1 MAGGRGRR
9 LSRSGGRW
17 LAALA
22 LVAAAASAAVAQ
34 QFHIAIA
41 TGGPAGV
48 YYPLGVGMAE
58 VLSKYLP
65 GVSSTARVTG
75 GSIDN
80 LKLIGSNGSDI
91 ALSMA
96 DAALDALRGR
106 GQFKSNKIEVRTLMA
121 LYPNRLHV
129 VTLEGKGITS
139 MLDLKGK
146 RVSVGGFGSA
156 TEVVA
161 TRVLAAL
168 GLDGDNSVQR
178 ERLTTVQATEA
189 LREGKIDAFFWV
201 GGLPTAAVA
210 DFAAMPGV
218 KIKLIDSSIA
228 VAALNKRYGEV
239 YSAGIIPANTYTGQ
253 SNDSTVVVV
262 QNILVADA
270 RLSDRVAYDV
280 VKTLIEKRDELIA
293 AHVEAKSFAIENQT
307 PKNSLIPWHPGALKY
322 LKEKGVAM

>member
-1 MAGGRGRR
+1 MF
-9 LSRSGGRW
+9 RSGGRW
-17 LAALA
+17 LASLALA
-22 LVAAAASAAVAQ
+22 AAAASAAVAQ
-34 QFHIAIA
+34 QIHIAID

-58 VLSKYLP
+58 VLSKYIP

-75 GSIDN
+75 GSVDN

-96 DAALDALRGR
+96 DAALEALRGHGR
-106 GQFKSNKIEVRTLMA
+106 FKGNKIDVRTLMV

-129 VTLEGKGITS
+129 VTLDGKGIAT
-139 MLDLKGK
+139 MADLKGK
-146 RVSVGGFGSA
+146 RVSIGAFGSA

-168 GLDGDNSVQR
+168 GLDGEHSLQR
-178 ERLTTVQATEA
+178 ERLTTVQAAEA
-189 LREGKIDAFFWV
+189 LRDGKIDAFFWA
-201 GGLPTAAVA
+201 GGLPTAAIA

-218 KIKLIDSSIA
+218 KLKLINNSDA
-228 VAALNKRYGEV
+228 VTALNKKFGDIYT
-239 YSAGIIPANTYTGQ
+239 AGAIPANTYTGQ
-253 SNDSTVVVV
+253 SSDSMAVVV
-262 QNILVADA
+262 QNILVTDA
-270 RLSDRVAYDV
+270 RLPDRVAYDV
-280 VKTLIEKRDELIA
+280 VKTLVEKRDELFA
-293 AHVEAKSFAIENQT
+293 AHVEAKSFGLENQT

>member
-1 MAGGRGRR
+1 MAD
-9 LSRSGGRW
+9 
-17 LAALA
+17 
-22 LVAAAASAAVAQ
+22 
-34 QFHIAIA
+34 
-41 TGGPAGV
+41 
-48 YYPLGVGMAE
+48 

-65 GVSSTARVTG
+65 GVNSTARVTG
-75 GSIDN
+75 GSVDN
-80 LKLIGSNGSDI
+80 LKLIGSTGSDI

-96 DAALDALRGR
+96 DAALDALRGHGR
-106 GQFKSNKIEVRTLMA
+106 FKTNKIEVRTLMV

-129 VTLEGKGITS
+129 VTLDGKGIAA
-139 MLDLKGK
+139 MADLKGK

-168 GLDGDNSVQR
+168 GLDGEHSLQR

-189 LREGKIDAFFWV
+189 LRDGKIDAFFWV
-201 GGLPTAAVA
+201 GGLPTAAVV
-210 DFAAMPGV
+210 DFAAMSGV
-218 KIKLIDSSIA
+218 KIKLIDNSEV

-239 YSAGIIPANTYTGQ
+239 YSAGVIPANTYTGQ
-253 SNDSTVVVV
+253 SRDSTVVVV

-270 RLSDRVAYDV
+270 RLDERVAYDV
-280 VKTLIEKRDELIA
+280 VKTLIERRDELIA
-293 AHVEAKSFAIENQT
+293 AHVEAKSFALENQT